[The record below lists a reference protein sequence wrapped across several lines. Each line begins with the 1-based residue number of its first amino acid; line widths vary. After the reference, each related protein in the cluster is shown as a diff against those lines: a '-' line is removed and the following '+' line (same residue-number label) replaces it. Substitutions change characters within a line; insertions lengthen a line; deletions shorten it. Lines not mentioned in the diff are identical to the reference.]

1 MDHPEIVDA
10 YRAMRQARRAINNKY
25 QGVKKADEAAIVKKQ
40 PTSAKMLAETGI
52 SNSRKCANVLG
63 AIALDVLQERITP
76 QVGNTAC
83 NAIGKLIQIK
93 TLEIKYGTSPN
104 GGVKRLEL
112 TD

>member
-1 MDHPEIVDA
+1 MS
-10 YRAMRQARRAINNKY
+10 KT
-25 QGVKKADEAAIVKKQ
+25 IVKKSSESEVVKRQ
-40 PTSAKMLAETGI
+40 PLSAKMLADTGV
-52 SNSRKCANVLG
+52 SDSRKCANVLG

-93 TLEIKYGTSPN
+93 TLEIKYGTSPS